1 MLGILEPQGMSF
13 DRSCNKFDEIGAGKL
28 KNDYLCH
35 IEKTK
40 LKPL

>member
-1 MLGILEPQGMSF
+1 MLGILEPQDMGF
-13 DRSCNKFDEIGAGKL
+13 ERSCNKFDIIGAGKL